1 MFLLTVWFSLILI
14 ISVVPVSEV
23 VDTGLPDDK
32 IAHFVLYGLTAIVL
46 FRYFAQKTTGKKAF
60 YMSVAIAALYGAAME
75 VLQYFLPYRSFSAG
89 DMAANTAG
97 AFLACVL
104 YVKGKRLWGSSQ

>member
-14 ISVVPVSEV
+14 ASVVPVTEV
-23 VDTGLPDDK
+23 VDTGLPEDK
-32 IAHFVLYGLTAIVL
+32 IAHFVMYGLTAILL
-46 FRYFAQKTTGKKAF
+46 FRFFERKTTLNRAC

-75 VLQYFLPYRSFSAG
+75 VVQYFLPYRSFSAG
-89 DMAANTAG
+89 DMAANTIG

-104 YVKGKRLWGSSQ
+104 YVKGKRLWGSGQ